1 MLSHFTCVQL
11 CETLWTVAHQ
21 APLFTGF
28 SRQEYRN
35 GLSCPPPGNLPHPG
49 IEPACLQS
57 SALAGGFFTTS
68 ATRGSPYFTINSTR
82 RLGRLVALSGSGACD
97 LNPGAHSSSRWA
109 CPLLAHSPA
118 SGSSR
123 SCHRPLLIC
132 LSCASSHMTRLGGGT
147 ELSSFS
153 ELIGRRVERTG
164 SSQKNS

>member
-109 CPLLAHSPA
+109 CPL
-118 SGSSR
+118 
-123 SCHRPLLIC
+123 
-132 LSCASSHMTRLGGGT
+132 SCASSHMTRLEGGT